1 MKLSRIEWCEKCDIS
16 ALKTVFK
23 EKNVFEHIVV
33 PTLIVASFIFSVW
46 IAYYVLSHKY
56 HSLGY

>member
-16 ALKTVFK
+16 ALKTVYK
-23 EKNVFEHIVV
+23 EKNVFEYIVV

-46 IAYYVLSHKY
+46 ITYYVLSHQY